1 MRGKY
6 HSRLWIKLILA
17 VAFAAVCAFFIL
29 VWVMDLGY
37 YILDH
42 NYMPAVIAGK
52 EHEYI
57 RKFQAFVTENKI
69 SMNDGDKIMEFTDQD
84 RKMIM
89 TLYHGDRAIFSS
101 DGRIVAT
108 IPDSNYGMPPDFRMD
123 TGPGMEA
130 DSEMDANP
138 GMGADSEMDT
148 GSGMEPDMGWSME
161 PAGYT
166 VAFSDGSASAVLFY
180 IGSEEDEFVY
190 VLSTAFGGLC
200 FVLILYLLIRRKV
213 KYIELLGK
221 EMEILKSGE
230 LNYQVTVKGND
241 ELSSLAGELDSMRR
255 AILSR
260 QEEEE
265 LLRIANRDMV
275 TAMSHDLRTP
285 LTSLMGYLDILGM
298 ERDVEKQK
306 KYLSVCR
313 DKAAQIKSL
322 SDKLFEYFLVYS
334 RDQDELHRD
343 EVNGAEFVGQ
353 IVEESLFDLESE
365 GLQVIRKTGEITCS
379 LSVDVE
385 LMRRVFG
392 NLFSNILKYA
402 DRAQPVEAEYRETE
416 KELVIC
422 LKNSMAAD
430 ESERE
435 STNIGLKTCETIL
448 ERHGGTFRCGKKG
461 RLFKA
466 EVRIPCVKIGE
477 KDGNTGT
484 ETF

>member
-6 HSRLWIKLILA
+6 RSRLWIKLILS

-29 VWVMDLGY
+29 VQVMDLGY

-42 NYMPAVIAGK
+42 NYMPAVIARK
-52 EHEYI
+52 ENEYI
-57 RKFQAFVTENKI
+57 HKFQTFVTENKI
-69 SMNDGDKIMEFTDQD
+69 SMNDGETIMEFADQD

-89 TLYHGDRAIFSS
+89 TLYHDGRVIFSS
-101 DGRIVAT
+101 DGRILAT
-108 IPDSNYGMPPDFRMD
+108 IPDGNYDMMPDHGMD
-123 TGPGMEA
+123 TE
-130 DSEMDANP
+130 S
-138 GMGADSEMDT
+138 
-148 GSGMEPDMGWSME
+148 SGY
-161 PAGYT
+161 A
-166 VAFSDGSASAVLFY
+166 VAFSDGGASAVLFY

-190 VLSTAFGGLC
+190 VLSTVISGLC
-200 FVLILYLLIRRKV
+200 FVLILYLLIRNKV

-230 LNYQVTVKGND
+230 LNYQVTVKGSD

-285 LTSLMGYLDILGM
+285 LTSLMGYLDILDI
-298 ERDVEKQK
+298 EEDAEKQK

-313 DKAAQIKSL
+313 EKAAQIKSL

-334 RDQDELHRD
+334 RDQDELHLD

-392 NLFSNILKYA
+392 NLFSNVLKYA
-402 DRAQPVEAEYRETE
+402 DRGRPVEAEYRETE
-416 KELVIC
+416 KELIIC

-435 STNIGLKTCETIL
+435 STNIGLKTCGTIL

>member
-6 HSRLWIKLILA
+6 RSRLWIKLILS
-17 VAFAAVCAFFIL
+17 VAFAAACAFFIL
-29 VWVMDLGY
+29 VRVMDLGY

-42 NYMPAVIAGK
+42 NYMPAVIARK
-52 EHEYI
+52 ENEYI

-69 SMNDGDKIMEFTDQD
+69 SMSDGEKIMEFADQD

-89 TLYHGDRAIFSS
+89 TLYYGDRAIFSS
-101 DGRIVAT
+101 DGRILAT
-108 IPDSNYGMPPDFRMD
+108 IPDGSYDMIPDHGTD
-123 TGPGMEA
+123 TEP
-130 DSEMDANP
+130 
-138 GMGADSEMDT
+138 
-148 GSGMEPDMGWSME
+148 SGY
-161 PAGYT
+161 A
-166 VAFSDGSASAVLFY
+166 VAFSDGAASAVLFY

-190 VLSTAFGGLC
+190 ALSTVISGLC
-200 FVLILYLLIRRKV
+200 FVLILYLLIRNKV

-221 EMEILKSGE
+221 EMEILKGGE
-230 LNYQVTVKGND
+230 LNYQVTVKGSD

-260 QEEEE
+260 QEEE

-285 LTSLMGYLDILGM
+285 LTSLMGYLDILDM
-298 ERDVEKQK
+298 EEDAEKQK

-313 DKAAQIKSL
+313 EKAAQIKSL

-334 RDQDELHRD
+334 RDQDELRLD

-402 DRAQPVEAEYRETE
+402 DRGRPVEAEYRETE
-416 KELVIC
+416 KELIIC
-422 LKNSMAAD
+422 LKNSTAAD

-435 STNIGLKTCETIL
+435 STNIGLKTCGTIL
-448 ERHGGTFRCGKKG
+448 ERHGGTFCCGKKG
-461 RLFKA
+461 SLFKA

>member
-1 MRGKY
+1 MKRKY
-6 HSRLWIKLILA
+6 RSRLWIKLILS

-29 VWVMDLGY
+29 VQVMDLGY
-37 YILDH
+37 YILDR
-42 NYMPAVIAGK
+42 NYMPAVIARK
-52 EHEYI
+52 ENEYI
-57 RKFQAFVTENKI
+57 RKLQAFVTENRI
-69 SMNDGDKIMEFTDQD
+69 SMNDGNQIQSFTEQD

-89 TLYHGDRAIFSS
+89 TLYHDGRAIFSS

-108 IPDSNYGMPPDFRMD
+108 MPDSPDD
-123 TGPGMEA
+123 TELDIM
-130 DSEMDANP
+130 
-138 GMGADSEMDT
+138 
-148 GSGMEPDMGWSME
+148 PDMDPGTGEDMG
-161 PAGYT
+161 PAGYS
-166 VAFSDGSASAVLFY
+166 VAFSDGAASAVLFY
-180 IGSEEDEFVY
+180 IGNEEDEFIY
-190 VLSTAFGGLC
+190 VLSTVFSGIC
-200 FVLILYLLIRRKV
+200 FVLILYVLIRKKV

-275 TAMSHDLRTP
+275 TAISHDLRTP

-298 ERDVEKQK
+298 ETDGEKQK

-365 GLQVIRKTGEITCS
+365 GLRVVRKTGEITCS

-402 DRAQPVEAEYRETE
+402 DRQQPVEAEYRETE
-416 KELVIC
+416 KELIIC
-422 LKNSMAAD
+422 LKNSTAAV
-430 ESERE
+430 EPERE
-435 STNIGLKTCETIL
+435 STNIGLKTCGTIL
-448 ERHGGTFRCGKKG
+448 ERHGGTFRCGKRG

-477 KDGNTGT
+477 NDGNTGT

>member
-29 VWVMDLGY
+29 VRVMDLGY

-57 RKFQAFVTENKI
+57 RKFQAFVTENNI
-69 SMNDGDKIMEFTDQD
+69 SMNDGDKIMGFTDQD

-108 IPDSNYGMPPDFRMD
+108 IPDSNYGMLPDIRMD

-130 DSEMDANP
+130 DSEMDTNP

-166 VAFSDGSASAVLFY
+166 VAFSDGSASAFLFY

-200 FVLILYLLIRRKV
+200 FVLILYLLIRKKV

-365 GLQVIRKTGEITCS
+365 GLRVIRKTGEITCS

-402 DRAQPVEAEYRETE
+402 DRDQPVEAEYRETE

>member
-6 HSRLWIKLILA
+6 RSRLWIKLILS
-17 VAFAAVCAFFIL
+17 VAFAAACAFFIL
-29 VWVMDLGY
+29 VRVMDLGY

-52 EHEYI
+52 ENEYI
-57 RKFQAFVTENKI
+57 RKFQAFVTVNKI
-69 SMNDGDKIMEFTDQD
+69 SMSDGDKIMGFTDQD

-108 IPDSNYGMPPDFRMD
+108 IPDSDYGMMPDHIMD
-123 TGPGMEA
+123 TEPVPVTEGEKYTDPGMEA
-130 DSEMDANP
+130 D
-138 GMGADSEMDT
+138 
-148 GSGMEPDMGWSME
+148 MEPDRE

-166 VAFSDGSASAVLFY
+166 VAFSDGAASAVLFY
-180 IGSEEDEFVY
+180 IGSEEDEIVY
-190 VLSTAFGGLC
+190 ALSTVLSGLC
-200 FVLILYLLIRRKV
+200 FVLILYLLIRKKV

-241 ELSSLAGELDSMRR
+241 ELSSLAEELDSMRK

-298 ERDVEKQK
+298 EKNGEKQK

-402 DRAQPVEAEYRETE
+402 DRGLPVEAEYRETE
-416 KELVIC
+416 KELIIC

-435 STNIGLKTCETIL
+435 STNIGLKTCGTIL

>member
-6 HSRLWIKLILA
+6 RSRLWIKLILS
-17 VAFAAVCAFFIL
+17 VAFAAACAFFIL
-29 VWVMDLGY
+29 VQAMDLGY
-37 YILDH
+37 YILDR
-42 NYMPAVIAGK
+42 NYMPAAVAGK
-52 EHEYI
+52 ESEYI

-69 SMNDGDKIMEFTDQD
+69 SMGDGDKIMGFTEQD

-108 IPDSNYGMPPDFRMD
+108 IPDSDYGMPPDNMK
-123 TGPGMEA
+123 
-130 DSEMDANP
+130 
-138 GMGADSEMDT
+138 GMGADMVTDRDE
-148 GSGMEPDMGWSME
+148 
-161 PAGYT
+161 AGYT
-166 VAFSDGSASAVLFY
+166 VTFSDGAASAVLFY

-190 VLSTAFGGLC
+190 ALSTVFSGLC
-200 FVLILYLLIRRKV
+200 FVLILYLLIRKKV

-230 LNYQVTVKGND
+230 MNYQVTVKGND
-241 ELSSLAGELDSMRR
+241 ELSSLAGELDSMRK

-285 LTSLMGYLDILGM
+285 LTALMGYLDILGM
-298 ERDVEKQK
+298 EKDGEKQK

-334 RDQDELHRD
+334 RDQDALHCD

-365 GLQVIRKTGEITCS
+365 GLQVIRKTGEITCT

-402 DRAQPVEAEYRETE
+402 DRALPVEAEYRETE
-416 KELVIC
+416 RELIIC
-422 LKNSMAAD
+422 LKNSTAAG

-435 STNIGLKTCETIL
+435 STNIGLKTCGTIL